1 MVKIEF
7 SESRHVAIVTP
18 ERDLTVDDI
27 QTISKTID
35 AHINTHDI
43 VPNLVLCA
51 THLPHW
57 DSFSAMKQH
66 FKLVRD
72 HHKLIRKVA
81 VVSDDFAMKALPYLM
96 DHFVKA
102 KVRHFSGSR
111 MQAAIDWAESGED
124 HPGAFDLLDDLP
136 DDVVGIK
143 ARGIITSQDYTGN
156 LIPLIEGKLQKH
168 DKLKLLMIFDDEF
181 DSCSEGAAWD
191 DMRFGFSHIG
201 DFSKIAI
208 VSNKDWIR
216 HSMKLFA
223 PLIRSE
229 VNLFDVADLAQ
240 ARAWIKS

>member
-7 SESRHVAIVTP
+7 RESGKVAIVTP
-18 ERDLTVDDI
+18 ERDLSVDDI
-27 QTISKTID
+27 QTIAKTID
-35 AHINTHDI
+35 AHINSKDI

-66 FKLVRD
+66 FRLVRD
-72 HHKLIRKVA
+72 HHRLIKKVA
-81 VVSDDFAMKALPYLM
+81 VVSDNLAMKALPYLM

-111 MQAAIDWAESGED
+111 MQAAIDWAESEED
-124 HPGAFDLLDDLP
+124 HPGAFDLVDGLP
-136 DDVVGIK
+136 DDVVGMK
-143 ARGIITSQDYTGN
+143 ARGIITSQDYRDK
-156 LIPLIEGKLQKH
+156 LIPLIEGKLQEH
-168 DKLKLLMIFDDEF
+168 DKLKLLMIFDDAF

-201 DFSKIAI
+201 DFSKIAV
-208 VSNKDWIR
+208 VSDKDWIR
-216 HSMKLFA
+216 QSMKLFA
-223 PLIRSE
+223 PLIRSD
-229 VNLFDVADLAQ
+229 VHVFDVADLEE